1 MKLLSSEVIEKYD
14 YKKTRS
20 MVDEFMQEFE
30 ENYYRYINILPPS
43 ITSRLTEVKVQLSG
57 VPTSKV
63 ESYVIKRIECYEEY
77 EKYLE
82 AILRVV
88 ENFSAQEQHF
98 FKSIYFIGN
107 TELML
112 EDELQCSAKKII
124 HIKKSCI
131 IKFALAFNKA
141 VLRP

>member
-43 ITSRLTEVKVQLSG
+43 ITSRLTAVKVQLSG

-77 EKYLE
+77 E
-82 AILRVV
+82 
-88 ENFSAQEQHF
+88 
-98 FKSIYFIGN
+98 
-107 TELML
+107 
-112 EDELQCSAKKII
+112 
-124 HIKKSCI
+124 
-131 IKFALAFNKA
+131 
-141 VLRP
+141 